1 MWVAALSATLVLVGC
16 GSGGDDGRATGAKGG
31 YVAKVD
37 PICKDL
43 HSQVNGDLGQ
53 DPGKK
58 ASAIE
63 AAVAKLNAVPQPKE
77 DSERAQVFIVAL
89 NNVNLSLQDVDQ
101 SRKVNDKTR
110 ADKALVGAK
119 ANAVKAAAA
128 AKQYGMT
135 ECAQPL

>member
-1 MWVAALSATLVLVGC
+1 LVLVGC

-37 PICKDL
+37 PICKEL
-43 HSQVNGDLGQ
+43 RGQVSGDLGQ
-53 DPGKK
+53 DPAKK
-58 ASAIE
+58 AAAIE

-89 NNVNLSLQDVDQ
+89 NNVNLALQDVDQ
-101 SRKVNDKTR
+101 SRKVNDNTR
-110 ADKALVGAK
+110 ATKAVALAQFNNQK
-119 ANAVKAAAA
+119 AAKAAA
-128 AKQYGMT
+128 QYGMV